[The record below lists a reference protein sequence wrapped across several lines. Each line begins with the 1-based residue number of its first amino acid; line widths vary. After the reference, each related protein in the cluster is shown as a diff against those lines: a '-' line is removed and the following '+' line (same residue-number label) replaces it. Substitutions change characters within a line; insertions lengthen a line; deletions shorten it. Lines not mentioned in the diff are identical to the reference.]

1 MIENAVS
8 LFVFRGL
15 KSYKVIKI
23 NFQDS
28 RVAIMFTWLGQT
40 IPWKITF
47 NYHIVFH
54 LVIIRPKMS
63 ITFRRIYMN

>member
-28 RVAIMFTWLGQT
+28 RVAIMFT
-40 IPWKITF
+40 
-47 NYHIVFH
+47 
-54 LVIIRPKMS
+54 
-63 ITFRRIYMN
+63 